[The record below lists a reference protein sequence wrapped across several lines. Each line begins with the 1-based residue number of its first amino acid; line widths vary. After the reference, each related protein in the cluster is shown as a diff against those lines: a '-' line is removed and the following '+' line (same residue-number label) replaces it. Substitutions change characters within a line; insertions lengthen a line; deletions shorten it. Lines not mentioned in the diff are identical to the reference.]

1 MFYATRV
8 EYLAHYISSEG
19 VVLDPKKI
27 EAVEKWPEPNSV
39 KKLRGFLAWPNYVLM
54 PVAFL
59 SNPY

>member
-39 KKLRGFLAWPNYVLM
+39 KKLRGFLA
-54 PVAFL
+54 
-59 SNPY
+59 